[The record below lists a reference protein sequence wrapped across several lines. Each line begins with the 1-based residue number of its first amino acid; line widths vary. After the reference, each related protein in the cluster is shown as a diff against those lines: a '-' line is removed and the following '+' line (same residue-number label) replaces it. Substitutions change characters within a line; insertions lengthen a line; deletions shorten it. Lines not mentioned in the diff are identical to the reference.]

1 VNMDKLELF
10 NALITVVT
18 PVNSMGAHAAALDE
32 PLADTGL
39 DSLDMLMM
47 AIYISDLYGV
57 SEEIAKQMQP
67 ITVSDMFTFMEQ
79 HKTKELPATI
89 EEALEM
95 VQ

>member
-1 VNMDKLELF
+1 
-10 NALITVVT
+10 
-18 PVNSMGAHAAALDE
+18 LDE

>member
-1 VNMDKLELF
+1 MDKLELF

-18 PVNSMGAHAAALDE
+18 PVNSTGAHAAALDE

-67 ITVSDMFTFMEQ
+67 ITVNDMFTFMEK